1 MAGDELCAVLFYKVA
16 TFIWRSNEIQ
26 GDEMREY
33 QDALIT
39 HVLGYNYKQ
48 DFIQKLRSS
57 LSVVS
62 WDGSNQIR
70 LEATYIERM
79 VKEILLLGPLAAMFG
94 REIQQILI
102 QNYMPE
108 MVSEE
113 EFAFSVQQG
122 RASIK
127 QLPMRAMNVDE
138 GYEEKDEEYRG
149 RGSRY

>member
-1 MAGDELCAVLFYKVA
+1 
-16 TFIWRSNEIQ
+16 
-26 GDEMREY
+26 
-33 QDALIT
+33 
-39 HVLGYNYKQ
+39 
-48 DFIQKLRSS
+48 
-57 LSVVS
+57 
-62 WDGSNQIR
+62 
-70 LEATYIERM
+70 M

-122 RASIK
+122 RANIK

-138 GYEEKDEEYRG
+138 GHEENDEEYRG

>member
-79 VKEILLLGPLAAMFG
+79 VKEILLLGDTGVRDLPLVLCGYLQAFRLVFKRPRLVLKRLRLVQKA
-94 REIQQILI
+94 LVLL
-102 QNYMPE
+102 E
-108 MVSEE
+108 M
-113 EFAFSVQQG
+113 
-122 RASIK
+122 
-127 QLPMRAMNVDE
+127 
-138 GYEEKDEEYRG
+138 
-149 RGSRY
+149 